1 MSVKWASFTLN
12 DNVTATSATSRE
24 VLYTATNGIAEV
36 NHATVKNMSSSTAYD
51 VFIYIKTDST
61 ISGTLQEIEK
71 INVGADTTVT
81 LSKLISHRVPSG
93 GTIQAHVSSG
103 SDCYITI
110 SGDERQQ

>member
-1 MSVKWASFTLN
+1 MSVKWGSFALN
-12 DNVTATSATSRE
+12 DNITATSATSRE
-24 VLYTATNGIAEV
+24 VVYTANNGIAEI
-36 NHATVKNMSSSTAYD
+36 NHATIKNTSGSTAYD
-51 VFIYIKTDST
+51 VYVYIKTDST
-61 ISGTLQEIEK
+61 VSGTLQEIEK
-71 INVGADTTVT
+71 INVGADSTVT

>member
-24 VLYTATNGIAEV
+24 VLYTANNGIAEI
-36 NHATVKNMSSSTAYD
+36 NHATVKNTSTTTAYD
-51 VFIYIKTDST
+51 VYIYIKTDST
-61 ISGTLQEIEK
+61 ISGALQDIEK
-71 INVGADTTVT
+71 VNVGAESTIT